1 MKSGL
6 QDVLGNGVLATP
18 EVDWR
23 SALDFY
29 NNAVVPLERLTS
41 DDDAKRL
48 SGS

>member
-1 MKSGL
+1 M
-6 QDVLGNGVLATP
+6 LGNGVLATP